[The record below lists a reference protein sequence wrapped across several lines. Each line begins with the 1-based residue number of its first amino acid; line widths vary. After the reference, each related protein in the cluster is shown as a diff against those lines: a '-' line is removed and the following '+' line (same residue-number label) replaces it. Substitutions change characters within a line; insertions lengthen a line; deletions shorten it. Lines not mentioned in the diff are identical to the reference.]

1 MLVLTRK
8 ENESIEITLP
18 DSQQLT
24 IMVTE
29 VERGRARIG
38 IEAPTEIKIL
48 RSELVQLP
56 TPAY

>member
-18 DSQQLT
+18 DGQQLT
-24 IMVTE
+24 VMVTE

>member
-48 RSELVQLP
+48 RSELVGSP
-56 TPAY
+56 TLVY